1 MADIIV
7 GYDGSECA
15 RAALDTAIT
24 AAAALGDSLVVVY
37 AYEVSRLGGEVE
49 DYAKALKERSDEVIS
64 HATHQAQAKGIE
76 IETTVAEVDP
86 ATALVEIADERDARI
101 IVVGTR
107 GDHPLKAAII
117 GSVPHKLLQVT
128 DRPVLVVPA

>member
-1 MADIIV
+1 MADVIV

-24 AAAALGDSLVVVY
+24 AASALGDSVVVVY

-49 DYAKALKERSDEVIS
+49 DYAKALAERADEVIS
-64 HATHQAQAKGIE
+64 HAKHQAEAQGVA
-76 IETTVAEVDP
+76 IETTVVEVDP
-86 ATALVEIADERDARI
+86 AAALVEIAEARDARI

-107 GDHPLKAAII
+107 GDHPLKAAIL
-117 GSVPHKLLQVT
+117 GSVPHKLLQIT